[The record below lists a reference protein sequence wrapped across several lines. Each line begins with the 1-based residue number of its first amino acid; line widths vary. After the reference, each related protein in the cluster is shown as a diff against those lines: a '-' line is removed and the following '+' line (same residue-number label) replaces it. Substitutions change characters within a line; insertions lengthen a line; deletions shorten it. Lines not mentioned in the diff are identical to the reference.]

1 MKITKRQLRQIIKEE
16 AARLVAEQSGP
27 RMAVAEDLEGFLPD
41 SGEASQV
48 AELAQSHGVDIEVR
62 VVGSKEALISFY
74 EDLQA
79 GGESMDLED
88 LMSVMHP
95 A

>member
-1 MKITKRQLRQIIKEE
+1 MRITKRQLRKIIKEE
-16 AARLVAEQSGP
+16 RARLLAEQAGP
-27 RMAVAEDLEGFLPD
+27 KMAVSEDLEGFLPD
-41 SGEASQV
+41 SGEAAQ
-48 AELAQSHGVDIEVR
+48 LASLALQHGVEIELR
-62 VVGSKEALISFY
+62 VVGPQDALVRFY
-74 EDLQA
+74 EDMQA